1 MAKGRLNLAG
11 LTELNL
17 STLEQIDGGTAVEM
31 FKVEMLHAVRDCD
44 DRPALKKP
52 RTVTLECVI
61 TPESDDHGVLLG
73 VSLDF
78 HVKSKVPMRKTKPV
92 HAFVDSKGRVLFNP
106 NSPDNVNQQTIF
118 DGEDDGHPASVPLAE
133 AGA

>member
-1 MAKGRLNLAG
+1 MNLAG
-11 LTELNL
+11 LTELTL
-17 STLEQIDGGTAVEM
+17 STLEQIDGGLAVEM

-61 TPESDDHGVLLG
+61 TPECDDHGSMTG
-73 VSLDF
+73 VELDF
-78 HVKSKVPMRKTKPV
+78 QVKSKVPMRKTKPV
-92 HAFVDSKGRVLFNP
+92 HAFVDSKGKILFNP
-106 NSPDNVNQQTIF
+106 NSPDNVNQATIF
-118 DGEDDGHPASVPLAE
+118 DAENEERGTVPIAE